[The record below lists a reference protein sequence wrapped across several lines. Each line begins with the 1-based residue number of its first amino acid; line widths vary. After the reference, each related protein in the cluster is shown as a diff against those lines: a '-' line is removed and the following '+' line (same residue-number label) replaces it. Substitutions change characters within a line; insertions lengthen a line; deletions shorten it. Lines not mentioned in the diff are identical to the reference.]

1 MKFSDIPQF
10 PHANYTTDVEWRT
23 LDARISDP
31 NDSTWEG
38 CNLEPDFQRGHVW
51 TNDQRS
57 AFVEYGL
64 MGGESSMVITL
75 NHPNYMGSWKGEF
88 VLIDGLQR
96 ITAVRMFTRGEVKAF
111 GLYIHEFE
119 DKMRNMA
126 QRFTLRILCLKTR
139 KDVLRQYLLMNSG
152 GVVHSREEIER
163 VKALLAKET
172 P

>member
-1 MKFSDIPQF
+1 
-10 PHANYTTDVEWRT
+10 
-23 LDARISDP
+23 
-31 NDSTWEG
+31 
-38 CNLEPDFQRGHVW
+38 
-51 TNDQRS
+51 
-57 AFVEYGL
+57 
-64 MGGESSMVITL
+64 MGGETSMAITL
-75 NHPNYMGSWKGEF
+75 NHPNYMGSWKGDF